1 MLTSRRK
8 DRREGRERDG
18 QKGGS
23 TTPLYPIVLL
33 CTVLSSVGNTC
44 FKKKNIVRSQNF
56 KLGDFPGGPAVKNP
70 PFNAGFNPWSG
81 N

>member
-1 MLTSRRK
+1 MLASRRT
-8 DRREGRERDG
+8 DRREGWERDG

-23 TTPLYPIVLL
+23 TTPLYPIAV

-44 FKKKNIVRSQNF
+44 LKKKHIVRSQNF

-70 PFNAGFNPWSG
+70 PFNAGFNPWS
-81 N
+81 